1 MRKPEVAVIIPVYNT
16 ERYLS
21 RCVDSV
27 IAQTLENIEIILVDD
42 GSSDN
47 SGQIADAYTHKD
59 SRIRV
64 FHQKNMGAA
73 EARRTGIRISIA
85 NYLFFVDSD
94 DEILSTAVET
104 LYHHCID
111 NNLDIAYGAYMRILS
126 RKQYPVYH
134 PFEKILSGEEFLSYI
149 LDLRSICG
157 CFSMTRRDIW
167 HDDVFTDSNI
177 KLPSEDVLMNIK
189 LSKYVNQAGIFN
201 DIVYKYYCIDTS
213 LSITGKLSNQILW
226 KQYFEIIRTDLE
238 NRGLYEKYEKS
249 VRIMEIDRLAF
260 YLSRV
265 DKNDDW
271 VKQVLHCDSSD
282 FPVKTRV
289 LKMLLRYPVFCTFF
303 IKANRFVK
311 TKIKA
316 ISNV

>member
-94 DEILSTAVET
+94 DEIFSTAVET

-111 NNLDIAYGAYMRILS
+111 NTA
-126 RKQYPVYH
+126 
-134 PFEKILSGEEFLSYI
+134 
-149 LDLRSICG
+149 LRWDPQWY
-157 CFSMTRRDIW
+157 R
-167 HDDVFTDSNI
+167 
-177 KLPSEDVLMNIK
+177 
-189 LSKYVNQAGIFN
+189 
-201 DIVYKYYCIDTS
+201 
-213 LSITGKLSNQILW
+213 
-226 KQYFEIIRTDLE
+226 
-238 NRGLYEKYEKS
+238 
-249 VRIMEIDRLAF
+249 
-260 YLSRV
+260 
-265 DKNDDW
+265 
-271 VKQVLHCDSSD
+271 
-282 FPVKTRV
+282 
-289 LKMLLRYPVFCTFF
+289 
-303 IKANRFVK
+303 
-311 TKIKA
+311 
-316 ISNV
+316 

>member
-1 MRKPEVAVIIPVYNT
+1 
-16 ERYLS
+16 
-21 RCVDSV
+21 
-27 IAQTLENIEIILVDD
+27 
-42 GSSDN
+42 
-47 SGQIADAYTHKD
+47 
-59 SRIRV
+59 
-64 FHQKNMGAA
+64 
-73 EARRTGIRISIA
+73 
-85 NYLFFVDSD
+85 
-94 DEILSTAVET
+94 
-104 LYHHCID
+104 
-111 NNLDIAYGAYMRILS
+111 
-126 RKQYPVYH
+126 
-134 PFEKILSGEEFLSYI
+134 
-149 LDLRSICG
+149 
-157 CFSMTRRDIW
+157 MTRRDIW

-213 LSITGKLSNQILW
+213 LSITGKLSNRILW